1 MNWLNPLSSAI
12 DGVVGIFKSKQQRKA
27 NAEQAELKLKQTKL
41 SGEHE
46 VTLTDAEGEA
56 LLAQGLEGS
65 WKDEYVTVL
74 VTSPYALLV
83 LGAISLAVFNDSR
96 LLDAAILAIGN
107 LEKVGVDI
115 DFLFKAVV
123 LSAIGLKVWRGK

>member
-1 MNWLNPLSSAI
+1 MKWLSPLSSAI
-12 DGVVGIFKSKQQRKA
+12 DGVIGVFKRKQEQKA
-27 NAEQAELKLKQTKL
+27 NAEQAKAKLKQTKL
-41 SGEHE
+41 AGEHE

-56 LLAQGLEGS
+56 LLSQGLESS

-74 VTSPYALLV
+74 ITSPYALLII
-83 LGAISLAVFNDSR
+83 GTISLAVFDDSR
-96 LLDAAILAIGN
+96 MLDAAAMTISN
-107 LEKVGVDI
+107 LQNAGVDI

>member
-1 MNWLNPLSSAI
+1 MNWLKPLSSAI
-12 DGVVGIFKSKQQRKA
+12 DGVVGIFKSKQEQKA
-27 NAEQAELKLKQTKL
+27 NAEQAKAKLKQTKL
-41 SGEHE
+41 QGEHE

-56 LLAQGLEGS
+56 LLAQGLESS

-96 LLDAAILAIGN
+96 MLDAAVLAISN
-107 LEKVGVDI
+107 LEKAGVDL

>member
-1 MNWLNPLSSAI
+1 MNWLKPLSSAI
-12 DGVVGIFKSKQQRKA
+12 DGVVGIFKSKQEQKA
-27 NAEQAELKLKQTKL
+27 NAEQAKAKLKQTKL
-41 SGEHE
+41 QGEHE

-56 LLAQGLEGS
+56 LLAQGLESS

-83 LGAISLAVFNDSR
+83 LGALSVFNDPR
-96 LLDAAILAIGN
+96 MLDAAVLAISN
-107 LEKVGVDI
+107 LEKAGVDL